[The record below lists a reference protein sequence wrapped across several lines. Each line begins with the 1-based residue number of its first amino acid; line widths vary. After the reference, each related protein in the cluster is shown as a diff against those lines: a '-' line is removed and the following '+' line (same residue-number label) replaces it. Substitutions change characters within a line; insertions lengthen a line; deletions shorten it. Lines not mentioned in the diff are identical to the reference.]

1 MVPYQIIILAA
12 GQGKRMRAKQ
22 NKQFI
27 CLEDKPLIVHTLD
40 VFNEDHNC
48 TSINLVINPNEQ
60 SEMENLIACYKYMDK
75 VKFVHGGTERQDSV
89 YQGLKACD
97 SKEGVVLIHDGA
109 RPFVKKDNLDKLTEE
124 AERGGA
130 ALLAVPVTDTIKRKT
145 ASGLTSLNRSEL
157 WAAQTPQAF
166 HFSIIEKAHEHAKN
180 TGFLGTDDASL
191 VEQLRLPVEI
201 VQGSYDNIK
210 LTTPED
216 VEKAQAI
223 LNKRSM
229 NEGE

>member
-12 GQGKRMRAKQ
+12 GQGKRMKAKQ

-27 CLEDKPLIVHTLD
+27 SLENKPLIVHTLD
-40 VFNEDHNC
+40 VFYNDPNC
-48 TSINLVINPNEQ
+48 TLINLVINPNEQ
-60 SEMENLIACYKYMDK
+60 SEMENLLAHFKYTNK
-75 VKFVHGGTERQDSV
+75 VSLVHGGVERQDSV
-89 YQGLKACD
+89 YQGLKACA
-97 SKEGVVLIHDGA
+97 SKDGVVLIHDGA
-109 RPFVKKDNLDKLTEE
+109 RPFVKKDSLERLTEQ
-124 AERGGA
+124 AEYIGA

-145 ASGLTSLNRSEL
+145 DSGLTSLNRNEL

-166 HFSIIEKAHEHAKN
+166 HFSIIEKAHEHAKK
-180 TGFLGTDDASL
+180 TGYLGTDDASL
-191 VEQLRLPVEI
+191 VERLGLPVEI

-223 LNKRSM
+223 LKKRSM
-229 NEGE
+229 NKGE